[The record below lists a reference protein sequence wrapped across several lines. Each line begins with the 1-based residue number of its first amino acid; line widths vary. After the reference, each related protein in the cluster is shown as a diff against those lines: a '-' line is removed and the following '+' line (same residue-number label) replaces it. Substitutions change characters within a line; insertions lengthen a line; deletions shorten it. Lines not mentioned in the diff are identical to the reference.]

1 MRQVEST
8 QCTTMSF
15 LVNWMQVHIGCT
27 FFQLDTA
34 HKFSSTAAQTKSQ
47 KGIEAHVYELR
58 KESRIGSKAS

>member
-8 QCTTMSF
+8 QRTTMSF

-47 KGIEAHVYELR
+47 KVFVARL
-58 KESRIGSKAS
+58 